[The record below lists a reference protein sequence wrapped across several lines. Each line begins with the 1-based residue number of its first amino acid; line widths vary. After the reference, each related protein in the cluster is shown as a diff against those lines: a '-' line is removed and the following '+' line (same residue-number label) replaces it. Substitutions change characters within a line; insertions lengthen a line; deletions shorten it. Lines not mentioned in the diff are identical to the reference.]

1 MDAPLTPEQ
10 RVFVHVGAPKTGT
23 TFLQSTLFH
32 YRHRLEE
39 LGILYPAVHYD
50 DHFFAAVDLQDLD
63 FSGER
68 RPEAAGRWEQV
79 AARVREWPGTSVIS
93 HDVLAGATPEQAQQ
107 AIESLAPA
115 TVHVVCTARNLALQ
129 LPSHWQEDV
138 KHGQTAD
145 FDEWY
150 ERIARRDDSEWQLR
164 WFWRVEDIPD
174 ILRRWGATLPPERVH
189 VVTVPRPGAPAPLLW
204 ERFTSVI
211 GLAPDAVDIS
221 VVYHPNSGLGR
232 AEVELLRR
240 VNVAHAYA
248 LPPRQYERDVKG
260 LLGHEILAAS
270 MRSPRLMLPE
280 RLLSDIG
287 TVARRWSRVLE
298 QAGYDIVGDLAELVP
313 RESDV
318 APFTDP
324 PDVSP
329 DAVAD
334 AAVTAVFVLVT
345 RLAECRD
352 QQEAHHRLVAER
364 DRLDHELRTA
374 QEVIREHASLPTWER
389 IKRTVVEIGRTSPTV
404 GRALRVYR
412 RLRRHR

>member
-32 YRHRLEE
+32 YRQRLEE

-50 DHFFAAVDLQDLD
+50 DHFFAAVDLQNLD
-63 FSGER
+63 FSGEH
-68 RPEAAGRWEQV
+68 RPEATGRWEEV

-115 TVHVVCTARNLALQ
+115 AVHVVCTVRNLAFQ

-138 KHGQTAD
+138 KHGQMAT

-150 ERIARRDDSEWQLR
+150 DKIVRRDDSEWQLR
-164 WFWRVEDIPD
+164 WFWRVEDVPD
-174 ILRRWGATLPPERVH
+174 ILRRWGATLPAERVH
-189 VVTVPRPGAPAPLLW
+189 VVTVPRPGAPTPLLW

-211 GLAPDAVDIS
+211 GLAADAVDIS
-221 VVYHPNSGLGR
+221 VVHHPNSGLGS

-240 VNVAHAYA
+240 VNVAHAHA

-270 MRSPRLMLPE
+270 RLSPRLMLPE
-280 RLLSDIG
+280 RLLPEIG
-287 TVARRWSRVLE
+287 TVARRWSRLIE
-298 QAGYDIVGDLAELVP
+298 QAGYEIVGDLTELAP

-318 APFTDP
+318 APSTDAP
-324 PDVSP
+324 AVTPD
-329 DAVAD
+329 DLAD
-334 AAVTAVFVLVT
+334 AAVTAVFMLVT

-352 QQEAHHRLVAER
+352 QQEANHHLVAER
-364 DRLDHELRTA
+364 DRLEHELRAA
-374 QEVIREHASLPTWER
+374 QEVIHEHASLPTWER
-389 IKRTVVEIGRTSPTV
+389 IKRTVVEIGRDSALV
-404 GRALRVYR
+404 GKALHVYR
-412 RLRRHR
+412 WLRRRR

>member
-1 MDAPLTPEQ
+1 
-10 RVFVHVGAPKTGT
+10 
-23 TFLQSTLFH
+23 
-32 YRHRLEE
+32 
-39 LGILYPAVHYD
+39 
-50 DHFFAAVDLQDLD
+50 
-63 FSGER
+63 
-68 RPEAAGRWEQV
+68 
-79 AARVREWPGTSVIS
+79 
-93 HDVLAGATPEQAQQ
+93 
-107 AIESLAPA
+107 
-115 TVHVVCTARNLALQ
+115 
-129 LPSHWQEDV
+129 
-138 KHGQTAD
+138 
-145 FDEWY
+145 
-150 ERIARRDDSEWQLR
+150 LR

-174 ILRRWGATLPPERVH
+174 VLRRWGATLPPERVH

-352 QQEAHHRLVAER
+352 QQETHHRLVAER
-364 DRLDHELRTA
+364 DRLEHELRA
-374 QEVIREHASLPTWER
+374 AREVIREHASLPTGSGSSGRSSRSAGSAPRWTGHCASTGAFVGADEPGSPPLAVELGLDRTDVVARTPVAMNDLPAPLPAGGPGER
-389 IKRTVVEIGRTSPTV
+389 QRGAVGLPATSVAGGDTLLVHTLILHLRTCRRLAIRGDRQPSAVLRQMSPV
-404 GRALRVYR
+404 GVAQMARATCSFTAYTARSARRARR
-412 RLRRHR
+412 RLRARW